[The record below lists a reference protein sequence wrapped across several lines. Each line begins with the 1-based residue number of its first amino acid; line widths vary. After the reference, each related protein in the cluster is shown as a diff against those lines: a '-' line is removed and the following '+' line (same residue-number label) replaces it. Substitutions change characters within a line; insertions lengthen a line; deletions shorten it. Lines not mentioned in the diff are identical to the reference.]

1 MGFGTNVYK
10 SLNHPL
16 RSLIL
21 NMYALSLN
29 LERYGKKFDL
39 LLEEFLR
46 NEKMSPGEIQ
56 EYQREKLTALIRHA
70 YVHVPYYREVMD
82 FLKLRP
88 DDIKDVHDLPKL
100 PLLTREDVKANYCR
114 LKANN
119 VPRYRVRHGHTSGT
133 TGSPLEFLWDT
144 DVCVAHHAADWR
156 QKKWAGLNFGEPFV
170 SLQGRQIVP
179 LDQTKPPF
187 WVMNRIHNQ
196 LFMSSFHLKDE
207 FLRYYVSRIDSF
219 RPCAIEGYPSSLY
232 ILARYMERHGIILPI
247 PAVLTSS
254 ETLLPIQ
261 RELIEERFQCR
272 VYDFYGM
279 AERVVYGSECD
290 QHSGK
295 HLNMDYGLTEL
306 VDGDGLPV
314 SPGSHGRIVAT
325 GLWNMA
331 MPLIRYKTSD
341 VSRINVEKCACGRP
355 FPLMDH
361 VTTKA
366 EDIIVLKDGRL
377 VPPSI
382 MTHPFKPLKN
392 IYQSQIVQEDYTEFT
407 VYLEVNEHFSASER
421 QQLHQGLKER
431 LGSDARIN
439 IVVSDQ
445 LDKCTSGKF
454 RWIISRVSHC

>member
-1 MGFGTNVYK
+1 MGFGMNVYK

-16 RSLIL
+16 RSLFL
-21 NMYALSLN
+21 NAYALSLN
-29 LERYGKKFDL
+29 LERYGKKFQH
-39 LLEEFLR
+39 LLEEFFR
-46 NEKMSPGEIQ
+46 NEKMTSGEIR

-70 YVHVPYYREVMD
+70 YIHVPYYRETMNA
-82 FLKLRP
+82 LKLKP
-88 DDIKDVHDLPKL
+88 DDIKDIHDLPKL
-100 PLLTREDVKANYCR
+100 PLLTREDVKANYHR
-114 LKANN
+114 LKADNI
-119 VPRYRVRHGHTSGT
+119 PRHRVRHGHTSGT
-133 TGSPLEFLWDT
+133 TGSPLEFLWDI

-156 QKKWAGLNFGEPFV
+156 QKKWAGLEFGEPFI

-179 LDQTKPPF
+179 PEQTNPPF

-207 FLRYYVSRIDSF
+207 YLPHYVSKIASF
-219 RPCAIEGYPSSLY
+219 RPRAIEGYPSSLY
-232 ILARYMERHGIILPI
+232 ILARYMERHGITISV

-254 ETLLPIQ
+254 ETLLPLQ

-279 AERVVYGSECD
+279 AERVVYGSECNR
-290 QHSGK
+290 HSGK
-295 HLNMDYGLTEL
+295 HLNMDYGLTEI
-306 VDGDGLPV
+306 VGSDDLPV
-314 SPGSHGRIVAT
+314 SPGGSGRIVAT
-325 GLWNMA
+325 GLWNLA

-341 VSRINVEKCACGRP
+341 VSRIDLEGCACGRS

-392 IYQSQIVQEDYTEFT
+392 IVLSQIVQEDYTEFS
-407 VYLEVNEHFSASER
+407 VYLAVNEHFTAGER
-421 QQLHQGLKER
+421 QQLYQGLQER
-431 LGSDARIN
+431 LGSDAMIN
-439 IVVSDQ
+439 IVISDQ
-445 LDKCTSGKF
+445 LGKGTSGKF
-454 RWIISRVSHC
+454 RWIISRVSPC